1 MGSAV
6 ELRAQVDDID
16 VPAEGA
22 EASEP
27 GLDRDARGG
36 ILSLLSVIFLGV
48 PADGL
53 VLALEDDPRVHTMQ
67 AGI

>member
-36 ILSLLSVIFLGV
+36 ILSLLSVILAYQTVLFL
-48 PADGL
+48 PWKTISPHLMSKSAF
-53 VLALEDDPRVHTMQ
+53 
-67 AGI
+67 